1 MTDVTIA
8 WLGAVSNRRKCPL
21 EDLRKLFRM
30 KVFPE
35 IDVFSRAE
43 DLEKYPIVLI
53 VKEFAGKQQQ
63 AIVKQI
69 KRASPQ
75 IVVIVVTSGEVGVI
89 DRLSGC
95 YYLPLPAENKQTNIF
110 LRQFLQ
116 LMMGC
121 YHPLRRTANAPD
133 APVIAESAV
142 FKSTLAYVR
151 KIAAFD
157 ENVLITG
164 ETGTGKDMLAR
175 YLHRHSFRAAHPCQI
190 VNCAAISPELFESE
204 FFGHTRGAFTGAARE
219 KVGHFVIANQGT
231 LVLDEI
237 TEMDR
242 RFQVKLLRAIEN
254 QEVYPVGSQ
263 QVVRLNLRIVALSN
277 RNLPEM
283 IRLGKFR
290 ADLFYRLNKY
300 NIPVPS
306 LSEREGDIQPLV
318 EYFLENSWYALLN
331 NWQENVD
338 PKIYGYLQKLRL
350 AGNVRDLQNLVLK
363 VLSYKT
369 PANIYLTREDF
380 ERIVIKDSYQFKT
393 AAAGEDL
400 IAYLQRMEYRKII
413 TALDENDQNITRA
426 ARQLGVSRQNLQYR
440 LRRLRRND
448 LQKGA

>member
-8 WLGAVSNRRKCPL
+8 WLGNLSNCRKEPL
-21 EDLRKLFRM
+21 DDLQKLFRL
-30 KVFPE
+30 KIFQEVELFCRPE
-35 IDVFSRAE
+35 NAG
-43 DLEKYPIVLI
+43 LYPVLLI
-53 VKEFAGKQQQ
+53 HEEFAGKQLQ

-69 KRASPQ
+69 KRASTQ
-75 IVVIVVTSGEVGVI
+75 TVVVIMTASEVPAV

-95 YYLPLPAENKQTNIF
+95 FYLALPGENRQPHIF

-121 YHPLRRTANAPD
+121 YHPLRRAANAPD
-133 APVIAESAV
+133 APLIAASAV
-142 FKSTLAYVR
+142 FKGTLAYVR

-157 ENVLITG
+157 DNVLITG

-204 FFGHTRGAFTGAARE
+204 FFGHTKGAFTGAARE

-237 TEMDR
+237 SEMDR

-290 ADLFYRLNKY
+290 ADLYYRLNKY

-306 LSEREGDIQPLV
+306 LSERETDIQPLV

-331 NWQENVD
+331 NWRENVD
-338 PKIYGYLQKLRL
+338 PEIYRYLQQLRL
-350 AGNVRDLQNLVLK
+350 SGNVRDLQNLVLK

-369 PANIYLTREDF
+369 PANLSLTRKDF
-380 ERIVIKDSYQFKT
+380 ERIAIKDAYPFKN

-400 IAYLQRMEYRKII
+400 IAYLQRMEYKKII